1 MLCNREMTEKIIEN
15 GQDNKT
21 LFIDWL
27 SKKVSST
34 QLSELYMAFRE
45 IEQEAK
51 KVNIVNGSLYE
62 NGDSNTYKKLLR

>member
-1 MLCNREMTEKIIEN
+1 
-15 GQDNKT
+15 
-21 LFIDWL
+21 
-27 SKKVSST
+27 
-34 QLSELYMAFRE
+34 MAFRE